1 MYFLYILLIL
11 IGIIFISFFLLL
23 ILLLIGK
30 TRITLYL
37 EGQGDSKIV
46 DFNLNNFGF
55 LNLVNLRYLHKE
67 GEVKFSILKIPLP
80 SNLIHRPTGK
90 KPARKKE
97 KETPRKNIF
106 KSIEK
111 IPDTTDFLKNIFKKV
126 LEKIELFKVTGDLK
140 IGLGSPYRTGL
151 MLGFYHSI
159 WYIIPQIKNIKI
171 EPDFFSYKLEGNAQI
186 TLDLYLY
193 KFFSFI
199 VYIFRNKEKFK
210 Y

>member
-1 MYFLYILLIL
+1 MYFLSILLIL
-11 IGIIFISFFLLL
+11 SGILFLSIFLFV
-23 ILLLIGK
+23 ILLLVGK

-37 EGQGDSKIV
+37 EGEGHSKYV
-46 DFNLNNFGF
+46 DFKLNNFRF
-55 LNLVNLRYLHKE
+55 LNLLNFKYLHKE
-67 GEVKFSILKIPLP
+67 REFKFSILKIPIP
-80 SNLIHRPTGK
+80 SKLFHKFPKK

-97 KETPRKNIF
+97 KKAFRKNIF
-106 KSIEK
+106 KNIEK
-111 IPDTTDFLKNIFKKV
+111 LPDTSNFIKNALKKT
-126 LEKIELFKVTGDLK
+126 LGKIELFKVTGDLK

-193 KFFSFI
+193 KLFSI
-199 VYIFRNKEKFK
+199 IIYIFRNKEKLK